1 MAGGAQNGT
10 VQEDHD
16 HLGAL
21 EDTVLSPRRHR
32 EGDEQGAAEPDVW
45 DTIIFRPPTQA
56 AVSPSVLSALIEP
69 PVLSALIEPPVR
81 TAYGQRKEGDAPAEP
96 SPAQTFSRFRIAG
109 TIVLLDATAR
119 VGRKPT
125 RQRVGDGGRQRLVQ
139 VPSPSQQVSA
149 THLEIRQR
157 GASVVVTDL
166 RSTNGTVVN
175 IPGRVPRTLRQG
187 ESMVVSPGTL
197 VDIGDGNL
205 IEILPMHSLQGN
217 QT

>member
-1 MAGGAQNGT
+1 M
-10 VQEDHD
+10 
-16 HLGAL
+16 
-21 EDTVLSPRRHR
+21 LSPRRHR
-32 EGDEQGAAEPDVW
+32 EGDEQSAAEPDVW
-45 DTIIFRPPTQA
+45 DTIISRRPTQA

-81 TAYGQRKEGDAPAEP
+81 TAAEQRKEGDAPAEL
-96 SPAQTFSRFRIAG
+96 SPAQTFSRFRIAN

-205 IEILPMHSLQGN
+205 IEILPMHSLQN
-217 QT
+217 TQT